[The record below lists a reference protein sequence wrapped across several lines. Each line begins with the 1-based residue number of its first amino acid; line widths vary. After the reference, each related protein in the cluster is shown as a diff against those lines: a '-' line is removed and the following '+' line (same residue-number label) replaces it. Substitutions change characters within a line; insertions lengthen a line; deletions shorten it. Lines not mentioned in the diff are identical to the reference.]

1 MYKIH
6 NWRNNQSPAIN
17 ETNLGEMELGIAS
30 GCTYFATCASA
41 ASATAKTVSITDF
54 ATSTLTANP
63 GIPFVL
69 YVQFTNGST
78 SSTMTI
84 AINGGTARSV
94 KYQNSTSGLNSIV
107 IKANDIVAFVYNS
120 GSYNMLGAIS
130 VNLDLIS
137 VARGGTGRNVLTAN
151 TILTGAGTSQV
162 GLTHTANG
170 AFYATG
176 TDAPAS
182 FGVLPI
188 AQGGTGSTSAA
199 NARTALGLPTIYSG
213 TSDPSDSTGV
223 NGDIYFKYT
232 A

>member
-78 SSTMTI
+78 SSIMTI

-94 KYQNSTSGLNSIV
+94 KYRNNTNSLNSIV
-107 IKANDIVAFVYNS
+107 IKANDIVAFVYNG

-137 VARGGTGRNVLTAN
+137 VERGGTGRSALTAN
-151 TILTGAGTSQV
+151 TILTGAGPNQV

-176 TDAPAS
+176 TDAAAS

-213 TSDPSDSTGV
+213 TSNPSASTGA

-232 A
+232 T